1 MLREILS
8 PSYGAVNS
16 VLGLFGI
23 EPIYFLASPEYFR
36 GILVGSGIWQEIGW
50 GSIVYLAAI
59 SGIDVQQYEAAH
71 VDGANRLQQAVYI
84 TIPGIAPVI
93 VILFLLSLSNIMNA
107 GFEQIFNLYNPQVYA
122 VADIID
128 TYVYRVGVL
137 SAEFSFGAAVGLFKN
152 VIGLVLLLLV
162 NALARRFSEHALW

>member
-1 MLREILS
+1 
-8 PSYGAVNS
+8 
-16 VLGLFGI
+16 
-23 EPIYFLASPEYFR
+23 
-36 GILVGSGIWQEIGW
+36 
-50 GSIVYLAAI
+50 
-59 SGIDVQQYEAAH
+59 
-71 VDGANRLQQAVYI
+71 
-84 TIPGIAPVI
+84 
-93 VILFLLSLSNIMNA
+93 MNA

-122 VADIID
+122 VAD

>member
-1 MLREILS
+1 MYFH
-8 PSYGAVNS
+8 PHSYRQTS
-16 VLGLFGI
+16 
-23 EPIYFLASPEYFR
+23 
-36 GILVGSGIWQEIGW
+36 
-50 GSIVYLAAI
+50 
-59 SGIDVQQYEAAH
+59 
-71 VDGANRLQQAVYI
+71 
-84 TIPGIAPVI
+84 TIRPNPRSFAR
-93 VILFLLSLSNIMNA
+93 SS
-107 GFEQIFNLYNPQVYA
+107 LYNPQVYA